1 MERKTDNQ
9 FHHALKFRED
19 LCIGCSHCMNI
30 CPTEAIR
37 VSHGKAQLHANRC
50 VDCGECY
57 RVCPVGAIIVEQDD
71 FENIYKYNTRVALI
85 PSVFSGQFPDSVS
98 SGEIL
103 SAVHELGF
111 YPCNRSGRRS

>member
-1 MERKTDNQ
+1 MNNPMDSKQNIQ

-19 LCIGCSHCMNI
+19 ICIGCSHCMNI

-37 VSHGKAQLHANRC
+37 VQHGKAQLHANWC

-71 FENIYKYNTRVALI
+71 FDDIYKFTTRVALI
-85 PSVFSGQFPDSVS
+85 PTVFTGQQFLP
-98 SGEIL
+98 L
-103 SAVHELGF
+103 
-111 YPCNRSGRRS
+111 